1 MLRVRDPTKAP
12 CRIAR
17 NQDEL
22 PNAETQRLVLAYLD
36 SRESIGEKQTMATA
50 DRVLT
55 PNTPGDKTGQTPKG
69 AQSQPDSDSNPVN
82 KFYIFPY
89 IFPYFQVKQVT

>member
-1 MLRVRDPTKAP
+1 MLRVRDPTKPP

-17 NQDEL
+17 NQDER
-22 PNAETQRLVLAYLD
+22 PTAETQRLVLAYLE
-36 SRESIGEKQTMATA
+36 SRESIGEKQTIPTS

-55 PNTPGDKTGQTPKG
+55 PSTPGDKTGQTPKG
-69 AQSQPDSDSNPVN
+69 TQSQADSDSNPVY

-89 IFPYFQVKQVT
+89 IFPYLQVKQVL

>member
-1 MLRVRDPTKAP
+1 MLRVRDPTKPP
-12 CRIAR
+12 CRVAC
-17 NQDEL
+17 NQDER

-36 SRESIGEKQTMATA
+36 SRESIGEKQTMQTA

-55 PNTPGDKTGQTPKG
+55 PNTPGDKAGQTPKG

-82 KFYIFPY
+82 KFYIFSYICPY
-89 IFPYFQVKQVT
+89 S